1 MLFFASNGWNVREMV
16 TREGFSPLSESRMSS
31 PFVLLGLMLAP
42 HKSTEAQKTLREYL
56 QHHDVSWKTLRRT
69 AERHRC
75 TAMWYQRLRD
85 DALLD
90 LLPTS
95 LRDELHRAW
104 QENSERNANCRQT
117 LGTILQ
123 TFQKASIEVALLKD
137 TVAFCDSLHGDP
149 GAPFVEQLNLLV
161 RPNQSDSAWNL
172 LRQQGYEELESAAR
186 RPRAAARRQQQPSLL
201 RRPGSVVQVAL
212 HTRPAFGQAGRLLPE
227 RLYFEEGELTSFDG
241 ARVHIPRP
249 HVRIFHQAL
258 EALLPQRQF
267 ARGHISLP
275 HLAEFTLLARRY
287 NGCFE
292 WSRWMER
299 ALNNGLGNAFGAYLL
314 LTEHL
319 MGLPWPC
326 VSKTFMAQRHF
337 ARILAAEKDAEIPQG
352 ILTRLLT
359 RGYTWGTIPVWE
371 WDRAGSQG

>member
-1 MLFFASNGWNVREMV
+1 MLFFSSEGWDVREIV
-16 TREGFSPLSESRMSS
+16 IPQGFSPPSARQMSS

-42 HKSTEAQKTLREYL
+42 HKSAEALQALREHL
-56 QHHDVSWKTLRRT
+56 QHHDINWEALGRI
-69 AERHRC
+69 AERHQC
-75 TAMWYQRLRD
+75 TAMWYERLRD

-90 LLPTS
+90 LLPS
-95 LRDELHRAW
+95 ALRDELHREW
-104 QENSERNANCRQT
+104 QKNSARNAAFRQA

-123 TFQKASIEVALLKD
+123 TFQKAGIEVALLKD
-137 TVAFCDSLHGDP
+137 TVAFCDNLHGDP
-149 GAPFVEQLNLLV
+149 GAFFVEQLSLLV
-161 RPNQSDSAWNL
+161 RPNQSHAAWNL
-172 LRQQGYEELESAAR
+172 LRQQRYEESQSAER
-186 RPRAAARRQQQPSLL
+186 RPRAAARRRHQLPLL
-201 RRPGSVVQVAL
+201 RLPGSVVQVAL
-212 HTRPAFGQAGRLLPE
+212 HTRPASGQAGRLLPE
-227 RLYFEEGELTSFDG
+227 PLYFEEGELSSFAG

-258 EALLPQRQF
+258 DALLPQRQF

-314 LTEHL
+314 LAEQL
-319 MGLPWPC
+319 MGLPFPR
-326 VSKTFMAQRHF
+326 VPKTFMAQRHL
-337 ARILAAEKDAEIPQG
+337 ARILASEKDAEVPQG

-359 RGYTWGTIPVWE
+359 RGYTWSTLPGWVW
-371 WDRAGSQG
+371 DKAGSQG